1 MRKALLAVGILL
13 LLLIFPK
20 PSFATTA
27 YVTDSF
33 KITLRT
39 GPSTEN
45 KIILLLPSGQPLD
58 VIETQGDWSNVKVL
72 GKGEPAPEGWVLTRY
87 LVERLPW
94 KRQAETF
101 RAENLRLKEKL
112 NDAQKN
118 LAEVQGANEDLK
130 KDLED
135 TKKALKD
142 LTGRYNSL
150 RQGASEYLKL
160 KKEYSRMKGE
170 LEKSQATID
179 RLTKENNQ
187 YRYSE
192 KKKWFALGA
201 LVLLCGLLIGIVIGR
216 QQRKRRSYFY

>member
-1 MRKALLAVGILL
+1 MKKALLVMGILL
-13 LLLIFPK
+13 SPLIFLK
-20 PSFATTA
+20 PSFAYTA

-39 GPSTEN
+39 GPSTGN
-45 KIILLLPSGQPLD
+45 KIVALLPSGQRLE
-58 VIETQGDWSNVKVL
+58 VIKTQGDWSNVKVL

-87 LVERLPW
+87 IVERLPW

-101 RAENLRLKEKL
+101 RAENLRLKDKL
-112 NDAQKN
+112 NEAQKN
-118 LAEVQGANEDLK
+118 LAEVQRANEDLK
-130 KDLED
+130 KELED

-142 LTGRYNSL
+142 VRERYKSL

-160 KKEYSRMKGE
+160 KKEYSHIKGE

-179 RLTKENNQ
+179 RLTRENNQ